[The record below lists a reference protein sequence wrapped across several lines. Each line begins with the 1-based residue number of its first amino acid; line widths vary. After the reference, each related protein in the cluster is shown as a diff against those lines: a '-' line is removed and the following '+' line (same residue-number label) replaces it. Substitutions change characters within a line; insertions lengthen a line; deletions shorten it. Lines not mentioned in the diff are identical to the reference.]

1 MTPEPRRRRVWPWL
15 LALVIL
21 GFLVVSP
28 FLFLFAA
35 VMKAGMAQ
43 SAAADPDHLIEEKII
58 QKGNER
64 KVVRIDLEGI
74 ITSGAAAGRSSMV
87 ELFQAQV
94 KRALADD
101 QVKAIVIRINSPG
114 GEVTASDLL
123 HHTLKEADARKPV
136 IAYMDS
142 LAASGGYY
150 TACGARRIMAHE
162 TTLTGSI
169 GVIIQSPNYRELLD
183 KVGLRMDVYKS
194 GVMKDLLSGARE
206 PTQAEK
212 DHIQAL
218 VRQTYERFLTV
229 VSASRHKSVDE
240 LRDSA
245 LADGRIYSGKDA
257 LGTGMVDELG
267 FVEDAYRAAEKAA
280 GIDGAT
286 IVRYSPRGGLL
297 AALGLLGQAAAAD
310 RKLEIDV
317 SDRLLPHLQAGIP
330 YYLHLP
336 ATTP

>member
-1 MTPEPRRRRVWPWL
+1 MTPEPRRHRVWPWL
-15 LALVIL
+15 LALVIV
-21 GFLVVSP
+21 GFIVVSP
-28 FLFLFAA
+28 FLLIAA
-35 VMKAGMAQ
+35 AMKAGMSET
-43 SAAADPDHLIEEKII
+43 SASNTENLIEEKVIRKGGG
-58 QKGNER
+58 QKIA
-64 KVVRIDLEGI
+64 RIDLEGI
-74 ITSGAAAGRSSMV
+74 ITSGSAAGRTSMV

-94 KRALADD
+94 KRALNDD
-101 QVKAIVIRINSPG
+101 KVKAIVIRINSPG

-169 GVIIQSPNYRELLD
+169 GVIIQSPNYHELLD

-194 GVMKDLLSGARE
+194 GTMKDLLSGARE

-229 VSASRHKSVDE
+229 VSASRHKTVDE
-240 LRDSA
+240 LRDSP

-267 FVEDAYRAAEKAA
+267 FVEDSYRAAEKAA